1 MEQSQRFKSKTRLDY
16 GCKLKKAVYGLKKS
30 PRAWY
35 DKIAEFLL
43 QVGYWSIAP
52 IDSSLFIK
60 DKNGKL

>member
-1 MEQSQRFKSKTRLDY
+1 MNAFPYTYIHTYINVCVCMEQSQRFKSKTRLDY

-43 QVGYWSIAP
+43 QVGY
-52 IDSSLFIK
+52 
-60 DKNGKL
+60 